1 MHYSNDENN
10 FRNKQYL
17 KSMDKEFKR
26 MFRAYHKLIA
36 YKNKLENELTLS
48 VEDKKELD
56 RIKSKFKRNVCLANK
71 RVHKDD
77 FIVSNDPTNEEQTF
91 IEKNEGLKK

>member
-1 MHYSNDENN
+1 MHYSNNENN

-17 KSMDKEFKR
+17 ELMDKEFKR
-26 MFRAYHKLIA
+26 MFRAYHKFIA

-56 RIKSKFKRNVCLANK
+56 HIKSKFKRNVLIATK
-71 RVHKDD
+71 RISKDD
-77 FIVSNDPTNEEQTF
+77 FIVSNDPTNEEETF
-91 IEKNEGLKK
+91 IEKQEGLEI